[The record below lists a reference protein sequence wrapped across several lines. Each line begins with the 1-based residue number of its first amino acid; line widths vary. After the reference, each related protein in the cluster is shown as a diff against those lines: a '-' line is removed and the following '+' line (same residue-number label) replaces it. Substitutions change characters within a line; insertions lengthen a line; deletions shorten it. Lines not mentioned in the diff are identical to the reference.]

1 MATETNVEVS
11 TFHVTPH
18 LAQPPAHRRVKRLLS
33 RGADAGFPSEPL
45 LGRLPL
51 ARLIPQDVHS
61 VGDYVGAVG
70 AGLVAASAGGGRAR
84 AAGLLLALSGVGA
97 SLVTDYRLSLR
108 KWLSIEQHEVVDYAW
123 GAATAASPWLF
134 GYARRAPAV
143 AWAQVALGLGYW
155 VVSAL
160 TDYRGQVGAGRAHR
174 PLSTGPV
181 SA

>member
-1 MATETNVEVS
+1 MDTEPNIEVS
-11 TFHVTPH
+11 SITVTPQ
-18 LAQPPAHRRVKRLLS
+18 LAEPPPHRRLKKLLS
-33 RGADAGFPSEPL
+33 RGADAGFPSEPV

-61 VGDYVGAVG
+61 LGDYTGALG
-70 AGLVAASAGGGRAR
+70 AGLVAASAGGARAK
-84 AAGLLLALSGVGA
+84 AAGLLLALSGVGV

-108 KWLSIEQHEVVDYAW
+108 KWIPIEKHEVIDYAW
-123 GAATAASPWLF
+123 GAMTAASPWLF

-143 AWAQVALGLGYW
+143 AWAQVAIGLGYW

-160 TDYRGQVGAGRAHR
+160 TDYRGQVGAGRGHR
-174 PLSTGPV
+174 PVSTGPV